1 MKVNHPSIIDTIDLF
16 PKLDL
21 ELIALLRGLSD
32 QDWEKQTLAPL
43 WKVKDIAAH
52 LLDGNIRTIS
62 MLRDNY
68 FGGNSGNIDSYRE
81 LVSFLNGLNS
91 DWVKAMKRM
100 SPQLVISF
108 LEITGKAYNES
119 LRGLDPHGKAVF
131 SVAWAGED
139 ISENWFHIA
148 REYTEKW
155 HHQQQIRYAV
165 GKTEPLYEPEFY
177 YPYLDTSM
185 RALPHHYRDT
195 VAGENDCIEFTVTG
209 EGGGTWHL
217 VRENDQWN
225 LKYEC
230 EYEPVCTVVIGGDI
244 AWRIFTKGIS
254 KSEAEHGIEITGKH
268 QLGRQIFY
276 LLAVMA

>member
-1 MKVNHPSIIDTIDLF
+1 MKVSHPSVIETIHLF

-21 ELIALLRGLSD
+21 ELIALLKGLTND
-32 QDWEKQTLAPL
+32 DWERQTPAPL
-43 WKVKDIAAH
+43 WKVKDVAAH
-52 LLDGNIRTIS
+52 LLDGNIRAIS

-68 FGGNSGNIDSYRE
+68 FGEKPGTIDSHRE
-81 LVSFLNGLNS
+81 LVSFLNGVNA

-100 SPQLVISF
+100 SPQLIVTL
-108 LEITGKAYNES
+108 LEITGNMYNDIWS
-119 LRGLDPHGKAVF
+119 GLDPRGKAVF

-165 GKTEPLYEPEFY
+165 GKTEPLYRREFY

-195 VAGENDCIEFTVTG
+195 VAGENDCIKFIVTG
-209 EGGGTWHL
+209 DGGGTWYL
-217 VRENDQWN
+217 IRKNDQWN
-225 LKYEC
+225 LGYESI
-230 EYEPVCTVVIGGDI
+230 YEPVCTVVIEGEV
-244 AWRIFTKGIS
+244 AWRMFTKGIS
-254 KSEAEHGIEITGKH
+254 KTEAEPGVDITGKH